1 MQALDA
7 FVNAADFGAAVTA
20 MTPFAPDASTL
31 AMGGVMQ
38 TMTNMQQFLDTTNE
52 MNTQGSVGTAIQ
64 QLNDIAKNAGTLG
77 AAGALATA
85 LASDI
90 GLTAPPAINDAFAE
104 LQDGE
109 AFGKVKSIAESMKAV
124 KNVIDMGA
132 ISGHM
137 DDMNDVVWQS
147 TPGTKL
153 LQRRNISRS
162 TGYADCLTRQALAP

>member
-1 MQALDA
+1 MQALNA

-20 MTPFAPDASTL
+20 MTPFAPGRKYLL

-38 TMTNMQQFLDTTNE
+38 TMTNMQQFLDTTGD

-109 AFGKVKSIAESMKAV
+109 AFGQVRSIAESMKAV
-124 KNVIDMGA
+124 KNVIDLGA
-132 ISGHM
+132 VSGHM

-147 TPGTKL
+147 TPTGPVTACVWY
-153 LQRRNISRS
+153 IFWS
-162 TGYADCLTRQALAP
+162 TGYADCL